1 VATSRLAEQ
10 VGRVLGGRYRLVSL
24 LGSGASARVFL
35 AEDAT
40 LARQVA
46 VKLLHPALADDD
58 RFLRRFRAE
67 ARAAAALSHPA
78 VMAVYDWGEED
89 DGPYLVCEYLGGG
102 SLRALLDR
110 GERLTPSQAL
120 LVGLDTARGLDY
132 AHRRGVVHRDIKPG
146 NLLFDLDGR
155 VRIADFGLARA
166 LAEAAWTEPVGAVLG
181 TVRYA
186 APEQVRAGT
195 VDGRADV
202 YALGVVMLEA
212 ITGTAPFAA
221 DSAAGSLMAR
231 LDGPVAIPREAGPL
245 GEVLERVLEIEPEQ
259 RPDAGEM
266 AEELESIARRLPR
279 PAPLRL
285 ADPGTAA
292 TVVRAA
298 HRPPEPA
305 SDPDPTDLALAK
317 AVGLVDATE
326 LGVAIPERR
335 RRWPTILVTL
345 LVLAVLAAGGALAY
359 RTMLPSHA
367 LPDVRGRDQRAA
379 TSMLR
384 FAHVRVRVTNAF
396 SDDRPAGTV
405 LAQRPPAGD
414 RVSEQTIVRL
424 TVSQGPPPVTVPDLA
439 GTDRLSANDR
449 LAAAGLRVGTVTTRY
464 AEDAPKELVLDWS
477 AKGSQVSKG
486 GGVDLVVSAGPEP
499 RRIQDWTNHSFDEV
513 AQAMRQ
519 GGLVPVRV
527 DAFSETVPV
536 NQVIAT
542 TPGGGQMADK
552 GSKVSITVSKGPDLV
567 AVPDV
572 TKLSVADAQAR
583 LASVGLE
590 VANTFGPPNKTV
602 FYVDPNPGT
611 KVKRG
616 TGVNL
621 YTR

>member
-1 VATSRLAEQ
+1 MATSRLAEQ

-102 SLRALLDR
+102 SLRALLDS

-166 LAEAAWTEPVGAVLG
+166 LAEAAWTEPVGALLG

-186 APEQVRAGT
+186 APEQVRADA

-202 YALGVVMLEA
+202 YSLGVVLLEA

-231 LDGPVAIPREAGPL
+231 LDGPVDIPREVGPL
-245 GEVLERVLEIEPEQ
+245 GEILERVLEIEPEQ

-266 AEELESIARRLPR
+266 AEDLESIARSLPR

-285 ADPGTAA
+285 AYPATTATATPPAATAA
-292 TVVRAA
+292 Q
-298 HRPPEPA
+298 RPSEPA

-326 LGVAIPERR
+326 LGVAIPDRR
-335 RRWPTILVTL
+335 RRWPAILVTV
-345 LVLAVLAAGGALAY
+345 LVLAVLATGGALAY

-367 LPDVRGRDQRAA
+367 LPDVRGRDQRHA

-384 FAHVRVRVTNAF
+384 FAHIKLRVTKTY
-396 SDDRPAGTV
+396 SDDRPDGTV
-405 LAQRPPAGD
+405 LAQRPSAGQ
-414 RVSEQTIVRL
+414 RVREQTIVRL
-424 TVSQGPPPVTVPDLA
+424 TVSQGPPPVAVPDLS
-439 GTDRLSANDR
+439 GTDRLTANDR
-449 LAAAGLRVGTVTTRY
+449 LAAAGLRVGTVTARYTETR
-464 AEDAPKELVLDWS
+464 PKTPSSTGETRDHRWRRAAASTSSCLRDPSRGASRTGPITPSTRWRKPCAKAASSPCAWTRS
-477 AKGSQVSKG
+477 ARPCPS
-486 GGVDLVVSAGPEP
+486 
-499 RRIQDWTNHSFDEV
+499 
-513 AQAMRQ
+513 
-519 GGLVPVRV
+519 
-527 DAFSETVPV
+527 
-536 NQVIAT
+536 
-542 TPGGGQMADK
+542 
-552 GSKVSITVSKGPDLV
+552 
-567 AVPDV
+567 
-572 TKLSVADAQAR
+572 
-583 LASVGLE
+583 
-590 VANTFGPPNKTV
+590 
-602 FYVDPNPGT
+602 
-611 KVKRG
+611 
-616 TGVNL
+616 
-621 YTR
+621 TR